1 MSEFFKSNLKY
12 LRTKKGLSQNK
23 LGQLIGVNQTTIA
36 RWEDN
41 NRVPTIDN
49 AIDVANALNI
59 TLSDLLSKDLRIE
72 ENQTNEKKQLSE
84 EEKKEALKQVLKDKG
99 FLNENEEISK
109 DDVDKLI
116 DFAKRNKDYI
126 IDKKEEK

>member
-1 MSEFFKSNLKY
+1 MTNYFVKNLKY
-12 LRTKKGLSQNK
+12 IRNQKKISQQELADK
-23 LGQLIGVNQTTIA
+23 IGVDRSTIGY
-36 RWEDN
+36 WENGKAD
-41 NRVPTIDN
+41 PTLLNVQKLSD
-49 AIDVANALNI
+49 ALNVNMVKLVGI
-59 TLSDLLSKDLRIE
+59 DLSSE
-72 ENQTNEKKQLSE
+72 ENQTNEKKQFSE

-126 IDKKEEK
+126 IDKKEER

>member
-1 MSEFFKSNLKY
+1 MSNYFVKNLKY
-12 LRTKKGLSQNK
+12 IRNQKKISQQELADK
-23 LGQLIGVNQTTIA
+23 IGVDRSTIGY
-36 RWEDN
+36 WENGKAD
-41 NRVPTIDN
+41 PTLLNVQKLSD
-49 AIDVANALNI
+49 ALNI
-59 TLSDLLSKDLRIE
+59 NIIKLVGIDLSLE
-72 ENQTNEKKQLSE
+72 ENQTNEKKQFSE

-126 IDKKEEK
+126 IDKKEER

>member
-72 ENQTNEKKQLSE
+72 ENQTNEKKQFSE

-126 IDKKEEK
+126 IDKKEER